1 MATDMYLKLSGIK
14 GEATDSSHKDDIDV
28 ISWSWNASN
37 SGSFHMGPGGG
48 SGKASISDLNIVK
61 NVDASS
67 TELLKCCMTG
77 KHLDEA
83 KLFVRKAGDKPL
95 EYMVITLTKV
105 LVTGVQT
112 SGAQASD
119 RLQETIALNFAQMK
133 VDYDTQSDKGGKGS
147 HYSMGYSVSENKV
160 V

>member
-1 MATDMYLKLSGIK
+1 
-14 GEATDSSHKDDIDV
+14 
-28 ISWSWNASN
+28 
-37 SGSFHMGPGGG
+37 MGPGGG
-48 SGKASISDLNIVK
+48 AGKASITDLNIVK
-61 NVDASS
+61 FVDAAS

-83 KLFVRKAGDKPL
+83 KLFIRKAGEKPL

-105 LVTGVQT
+105 LVTGVA
-112 SGAQASD
+112 SGGSQGSD
-119 RLQETIALNFAQMK
+119 RLQETIGLNFAQMK

-147 HYSMGYSVSENKV
+147 HFSMGYSVSENKV